1 MTSLDWSPRKHPFLN
16 PYQLEIGQHLVE
28 TTSAFD
34 AFTAG
39 LPTPHSPAETWL
51 RNGRTMRFMTED
63 QGATFLQVLQP
74 TLGSSP
80 YDMNPQEETWLQNEG
95 EEYFNNMLNFYRHIK
110 TSMREERHSH
120 IFDLTRLF
128 TDEKGVYID
137 SRHTNDAANQLI
149 ANAIVEELISR
160 KAIQP

>member
-1 MTSLDWSPRKHPFLN
+1 MSRQPTRSM
-16 PYQLEIGQHLVE
+16 
-28 TTSAFD
+28 
-34 AFTAG
+34 G
-39 LPTPHSPAETWL
+39 LPRVSQLLTRLPKPGYE
-51 RNGRTMRFMTED
+51 NGRTMRFMTED

-128 TDEKGVYID
+128 TDEKAWPSTHDIRTMRPMNS
-137 SRHTNDAANQLI
+137 SRMQLWTSLFP
-149 ANAIVEELISR
+149 VRQSSPELNTRPLRRALLTSNR
-160 KAIQP
+160 VT